1 MHLRA
6 RHVASA
12 GATALVI
19 AAVAGG
25 PAVAKSKPKAADP
38 AAFSYLATID
48 CGTGLV
54 KVGSSDDVWAPLV
67 RLSNSRKFWPVA
79 WNLRVKGRSIKLR
92 KPGKRNRPTMK
103 CSYVDDMAHGTVT
116 LVRKRLG

>member
-1 MHLRA
+1 MDLRA
-6 RHVASA
+6 SRLKSA
-12 GATALVI
+12 GAVAVVATTL
-19 AAVAGG
+19 AAA
-25 PAVAKSKPKAADP
+25 PAMAKPKPADP

-48 CGTGLV
+48 CGSGLV

-67 RLSNSRKFWPVA
+67 QLSNSRKYWPVA
-79 WNLRVKGRSIKLR
+79 WSLRVKGRSIKLR

-116 LVRKRLG
+116 LLRKSVR